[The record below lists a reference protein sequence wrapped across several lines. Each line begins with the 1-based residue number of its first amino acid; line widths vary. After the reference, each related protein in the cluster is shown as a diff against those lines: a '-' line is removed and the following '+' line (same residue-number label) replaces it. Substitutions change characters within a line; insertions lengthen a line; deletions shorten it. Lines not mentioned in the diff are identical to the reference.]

1 MAANLLL
8 LLEEF
13 RSNKRDE
20 RKYQRRD
27 FKEETTRQPL
37 SVQVKT
43 ISAVLQLVVGELFVF
58 FDAFQHLEVF
68 KWEKH
73 FLMITSKVHGS
84 RSFPLF
90 SNQ

>member
-1 MAANLLL
+1 MKENTKDA
-8 LLEEF
+8 
-13 RSNKRDE
+13 
-20 RKYQRRD
+20 D
-27 FKEETTRQPL
+27 FKEETTQQPL

-43 ISAVLQLVVGELFVF
+43 ISAVLPLVVGELFVF
-58 FDAFQHLEVF
+58 FDPFQHLQIF
-68 KWEKH
+68 KWEKN